1 MRNGILHA
9 AKEKSKGK
17 QVTLRR
23 TLPFTHTT
31 LHRGYDCYGHDPA
44 LLSGDLRQVLFIS
57 SDNIENLKAEYPE
70 AMWNPDRLPAQMAS
84 GSTCQKT
91 TPCAGQVEATYDFSY
106 S

>member
-31 LHRGYDCYGHDPA
+31 LHREYDHFWT
-44 LLSGDLRQVLFIS
+44 SG
-57 SDNIENLKAEYPE
+57 NGE
-70 AMWNPDRLPAQMAS
+70 
-84 GSTCQKT
+84 
-91 TPCAGQVEATYDFSY
+91 
-106 S
+106 